1 MTGMW
6 IYAGVIGVGY
16 GMFMS
21 IDMALMTQVLPKSA
35 VGDEGKDLGVL
46 TTAVNIPQILSPVMA
61 AVLLHVFHNNYAAIF
76 IAAIVFVFSSA
87 LCVAPIKGV
96 R

>member
-1 MTGMW
+1 MNGMW
-6 IYAGVIGVGY
+6 AYAAIIGVGY

-35 VGDEGKDLGVL
+35 LGDEGKDLGIL
-46 TTAVNIPQILSPVMA
+46 TTAVNIPQIISPVMA
-61 AVLLHVFHNNYAAIF
+61 AILLGLFANDYRVIFWAAI
-76 IAAIVFVFSSA
+76 IFVFGSA
-87 LCVAPIKGV
+87 LCVLPIRGV